1 MNREEK
7 DQLLSDLMQTHGDEL
22 VRLAFTYVKSEETA
36 KDMVQNTFIKC
47 YQHLDSFRGE
57 SAYRTWLF
65 RITINQCKDYLKSWH
80 HKKMVAAEKVKEI
93 SGIASAEKTAIRYE
107 QQREVNTALMAL
119 PASYRIVLDLYYY
132 RDFKVEEIAELT
144 GEKPNT
150 VKTRLRR
157 GREKLKVMLEEAE
170 RIERA

>member
-1 MNREEK
+1 MNSKGR
-7 DQLLSDLMQTHGDEL
+7 DQLLSELMKAHGDEL

-36 KDMVQNTFIKC
+36 KDMVQNTFMKC

-65 RITINQCKDYLKSWH
+65 RITINECKDYLKSWH
-80 HKKMVAAEKVKEI
+80 YKKTVAAEKVKEI
-93 SGIASAEKTAIRYE
+93 STFASAEKAAIRHE
-107 QQREVNTALMAL
+107 QQREVNIALLAL
-119 PASYRIVLDLYYY
+119 PTGYREVLDLYYF
-132 RDFKVEEIAELT
+132 RDFKIEEIAELI
-144 GEKPNT
+144 GEKQNT
-150 VKTRLRR
+150 VKTRLKR